1 MKRIASFI
9 LIIQLLTGCSAAEP
23 EAVET
28 TAFLTE
34 PVTVEAETVAAEDTT
49 LPTETEP
56 AEERFFLTFV
66 GDCTFGAS
74 PSNYYAGVGFLKT
87 VGEDYG
93 YPFRN
98 VMQYFEN
105 DEATFA
111 NLEGPLT
118 DSGNPMQKKHTFR
131 GPTDYVRILTEN
143 SVEAVSIANNH
154 THDYGQTGYASTV
167 KTLEEAGVPFVD
179 RDSSCVFTTENGL
192 KIGLY
197 GAVYYQL
204 DTEAIVSAIAS
215 LKASDCDL
223 VIFAPHWGVEGTY
236 RPTQAQVDLA
246 HAVIDAGADIV
257 WGSHPHV
264 LQRVEQYGSGVIYYS
279 LGNFSFGGNGYPRDY
294 DTALIQQEVI
304 RYAYGNITL
313 GEMIL
318 VPANVSS
325 EPNRNN
331 YQPTPYDPGEEGYE
345 RAMKK
350 LKGTWDGPDLPIQ

>member
-1 MKRIASFI
+1 MKRIASLI
-9 LIIQLLTGCSAAEP
+9 LIILLLTGCGAAEP

-34 PVTVEAETVAAEDTT
+34 PVTVEAETVAAEETT

-66 GDCTFGAS
+66 GDCTFGAN

-167 KTLEEAGVPFVD
+167 KALEEAGVPFVD

-197 GAVYYQL
+197 GAVYYHQITVRGFQRSNGRHNGFRVQL
-204 DTEAIVSAIAS
+204 IVYRSVQSALFS
-215 LKASDCDL
+215 
-223 VIFAPHWGVEGTY
+223 
-236 RPTQAQVDLA
+236 
-246 HAVIDAGADIV
+246 
-257 WGSHPHV
+257 
-264 LQRVEQYGSGVIYYS
+264 SGVS
-279 LGNFSFGGNGYPRDY
+279 
-294 DTALIQQEVI
+294 
-304 RYAYGNITL
+304 
-313 GEMIL
+313 
-318 VPANVSS
+318 
-325 EPNRNN
+325 NRRGTRNA
-331 YQPTPYDPGEEGYE
+331 E
-345 RAMKK
+345 RTNM
-350 LKGTWDGPDLPIQ
+350 